1 MQACLC
7 PAEASSQGQQR
18 KSVTVTLA
26 LWAAAPA
33 AGSGSFGLLL
43 PILLFIPIFYLLLIR
58 PQQKKQ
64 KSWQEML
71 GKIKTG
77 DRVTTTGGIRGVI
90 LSLKEDAIVIRVA
103 PDNLKLEV
111 AKTAI
116 ASVVQEEVK

>member
-1 MQACLC
+1 M
-7 PAEASSQGQQR
+7 
-18 KSVTVTLA
+18 TTTLA
-26 LWAAAPA
+26 LWAADPA
-33 AGSGSFGLLL
+33 AGAGGFGLLL

-64 KSWQEML
+64 KQWQEML

-77 DRVTTTGGIRGVI
+77 DRITTTGGIRGVI
-90 LSLKEDAIVIRVA
+90 LSLKEDVIVIRVA

-116 ASVVQEEVK
+116 ASVVQEEAK

>member
-1 MQACLC
+1 MTA
-7 PAEASSQGQQR
+7 
-18 KSVTVTLA
+18 TLA

-33 AGSGSFGLLL
+33 AGGGSLGLLL

-90 LSLKEDAIVIRVA
+90 LSLKEDVIVIRVA

-111 AKTAI
+111 AKSAI
-116 ASVVQEEVK
+116 ASVVQEEAK

>member
-1 MQACLC
+1 MQARLC

>member
-1 MQACLC
+1 MQARLC
-7 PAEASSQGQQR
+7 PVEASTQGQQR
-18 KSVTVTLA
+18 TSVTATLA

-33 AGSGSFGLLL
+33 AEGGSFGLLL

-64 KSWQEML
+64 KNWQEML

-77 DRVTTTGGIRGVI
+77 DRVTTSGGIRGVI

-103 PDNLKLEV
+103 PDNLKLEI

-116 ASVVQEEVK
+116 ASVVQEEAK

>member
-1 MQACLC
+1 MA
-7 PAEASSQGQQR
+7 
-18 KSVTVTLA
+18 LA
-26 LWAAAPA
+26 LWAAEPA
-33 AGSGSFGLLL
+33 AGAGGGLGLLL

-64 KSWQEML
+64 KQWQEML

-77 DRVTTTGGIRGVI
+77 DRVTTSGGIRGVI

-103 PDNLKLEV
+103 PDNLKLEI

-116 ASVVQEEVK
+116 ASVIQEEAK

>member
-1 MQACLC
+1 MQARLC

-26 LWAAAPA
+26 LLAAAPA

>member
-1 MQACLC
+1 MQARLC

-26 LWAAAPA
+26 LLAAAPA

-116 ASVVQEEVK
+116 ASVVQEEIK

>member
-1 MQACLC
+1 MRARLC
-7 PAEASSQGQQR
+7 PVEASRQGEQR
-18 KSVTVTLA
+18 TSVTVTLA
-26 LWAAAPA
+26 LWAASPA

-58 PQQKKQ
+58 PQQKRQ
-64 KSWQEML
+64 KNWQEML

-90 LSLKEDAIVIRVA
+90 LSLKEDVIVIRVA

-116 ASVVQEEVK
+116 ASVVQEEAK